1 MGTQLPVQYL
11 PPSST
16 VPLLPPEASVL
27 ANGMET
33 FETFVDMSET
43 APAYGIKLTTL
54 DEFIQRTFV
63 R

>member
-1 MGTQLPVQYL
+1 MRYL
-11 PPSST
+11 SLDSA
-16 VPLLPPEASVL
+16 VPLLPLGTRSL
-27 ANGMET
+27 FNGMET
-33 FETFVDMSET
+33 FETYVDMSEL

>member
-1 MGTQLPVQYL
+1 VRYL
-11 PPSST
+11 SLDSA
-16 VPLLPPEASVL
+16 VPLLPLGTHSL
-27 ANGMET
+27 FNGMET
-33 FETFVDMSET
+33 FETYVDMSEL

>member
-1 MGTQLPVQYL
+1 MGAQLPVQYVPL
-11 PPSST
+11 GSS
-16 VPLLPPEASVL
+16 VPLLPPEGVTL
-27 ANGMET
+27 FNGMET
-33 FETFVDMSET
+33 YETYVDMSEL